1 MTIEET
7 RAQAVSKLGELR
19 KIQGLRY
26 SARDLHSRRPMLAR
40 VQRKEQR
47 RYLGQVT
54 TQKAKLKK
62 DISDIDRYLQ
72 SVEDY
77 NIYLA
82 GLKKPKKG
90 EENGGMEI
98 QSVSSMTLTE
108 PVVLPIPSIVIGSK
122 PFLKKTRVQRYKR
135 RGKY

>member
-19 KIQGLRY
+19 KIQRPRY
-26 SARDLHSRRPMLAR
+26 SARELHSRRPMLAR

-47 RYLGQVT
+47 RYLGQVVA
-54 TQKAKLKK
+54 QRKKLTK

-77 NIYLA
+77 NTYLA
-82 GLKKPKKG
+82 SIPSEPI
-90 EENGGMEI
+90 EEGAMSV
-98 QSVSSMTLTE
+98 QSVPSTTPTE
-108 PVVLPIPSIVIGSK
+108 PVVLPTPTIIFGSK
-122 PFLKKTRVQRYKR
+122 PLLKKTRVQRYKR
-135 RGKY
+135 RSKY